1 MAVRNPRVKTPAK
14 KKVVVRK
21 VGQVGKRKAQVKKP
35 ATRRKTPAKVAS
47 RGRQNPNVGSSFD
60 NFLAEEGIKAQV
72 QAEALKR
79 VIAWHLQQAIEQQGL
94 KKSHIAKQLN
104 TSRAAVNRML
114 DPENT
119 SMTLNSLGALADL
132 LGKRL
137 EIRLA

>member
-1 MAVRNPRVKTPAK
+1 MAVRNPRGKAPAK
-14 KKVVVRK
+14 KKAAVRK
-21 VGQVGKRKAQVKKP
+21 VGQAGKRKVAVKK
-35 ATRRKTPAKVAS
+35 AAARRKAPAKVAL
-47 RGRQNPNVGSSFD
+47 RGRQNPNIGSSLD
-60 NFLAEEGIKAQV
+60 DFLAEQGIKAQV

-79 VIAWHLQQAIEQQGL
+79 VIAWQLQQAIEQQGL
-94 KKSHIAKQLN
+94 KKSHIAEQLN

-132 LGKRL
+132 LGKKL